1 MTARV
6 AATLT
11 RTARAVVPTR
21 PPLLA
26 LIGVG
31 IALLGLGLD
40 TVVHLTAAVEPHHH
54 EIGFSLQ
61 EHGAHLVGLIGMV
74 IALAG
79 VVIDG
84 ARRRKES

>member
-1 MTARV
+1 MRNLIH
-6 AATLT
+6 TL
-11 RTARAVVPTR
+11 VPVR

-31 IALLGLGLD
+31 IAVLGLGLD
-40 TVVHLTAAVEPHHH
+40 TVVHLTSVEPHHH

-84 ARRRKES
+84 VRNGRES

>member
-1 MTARV
+1 MSG
-6 AATLT
+6 LSQLYQLII
-11 RTARAVVPTR
+11 PNR

-26 LIGVG
+26 LIGIG
-31 IALLGLGLD
+31 IAVFGLGLD
-40 TVVHLTAAVEPHHH
+40 TFVHLTAGAEAHHH

-74 IALAG
+74 VALSG

-84 ARRRKES
+84 VRHGKES

>member
-1 MTARV
+1 MTR
-6 AATLT
+6 LY
-11 RTARAVVPTR
+11 RLIVPTR

-31 IALLGLGLD
+31 IAIFGLGLD
-40 TVVHLTAAVEPHHH
+40 TVVHLSAAAEAHHH
-54 EIGFSLQ
+54 EIGFSFE

-74 IALAG
+74 VALAG

-84 ARRRKES
+84 VRHRKEN

>member
-1 MTARV
+1 MRNLV
-6 AATLT
+6 HTL
-11 RTARAVVPTR
+11 VPVR

-31 IALLGLGLD
+31 VAILGLGLD
-40 TVVHLTAAVEPHHH
+40 TVVHLTAAEVHHH
-54 EIGFSLQ
+54 EIGFSWE
-61 EHGAHLVGLIGMV
+61 EHGAHLVGLLGMV

-84 ARRRKES
+84 VRHRKES